1 MKKYIV
7 SLITA
12 LILCLMLAVPVLAAD
27 MPRLVDDADLL
38 TDSEE
43 ISLIA
48 KLDEIS
54 ERQDFDIVIVTAN
67 TIDGSSPMDYADDFY
82 DYNGYRFD
90 GALLLISM
98 EDNDW
103 WVSTKGYGITAITDA
118 GLNYMSDK
126 FVPKLSDGQY
136 ADGFD
141 TFATM
146 CDDFVNQ
153 ARSGEPYDVSNL
165 PKDSFPLLR
174 NLIIALAIGFVIA
187 LIAVSVMKYQMKSI
201 RSQPEANK
209 YVRNGSM
216 NVTESRDLFL
226 YTKID
231 RRAKP
236 KDNGGSSTHS
246 SSSGSTHG
254 GGGGKF

>member
-7 SLITA
+7 SLVTA
-12 LILCLMLAVPVLAAD
+12 LVLCLMLVVPVFAAD

-54 ERQDFDIVIVTAN
+54 ERHDFDIVIVTVS
-67 TIDGSSPMDYADDFY
+67 TLDGSSPMDYADDFY

-90 GALLLISM
+90 GALLLIST
-98 EDNDW
+98 EDSDW

-118 GLNYMSDK
+118 GLDYMSDK
-126 FVPKLSDGQY
+126 FVAKLSDGQY

-165 PKDSFPLLR
+165 PKGSFPLLR

-187 LIAVSVMKYQMKSI
+187 LIAVSVMKYQMKSV

-209 YVRNGSM
+209 YVRNGSI

-231 RRAKP
+231 RREKP
-236 KDNGGSSTHS
+236 KNNGGSSTHS